1 MSRVSGWPHR
11 SEISLAE
18 IHPHSPQTK
27 TIEQRRSR
35 NADTAARTVRC
46 ADVLLDG
53 YYFNIGPVTRSNI
66 RNRQYAVHDAG
77 KFCLPLLYHRNRK
90 TAEAFSGHPSAV
102 MVNIGPPVHNL
113 LLTGAFFVILWLLS
127 EKFRG
132 KRRKKDT
139 EDRLCVRTG
148 KRRGAFHLFWW

>member
-77 KFCLPLLYHRNRK
+77 KFCLPLLYHRNSRSIFRAPVSSHGK
-90 TAEAFSGHPSAV
+90 YRS
-102 MVNIGPPVHNL
+102 PVHNL